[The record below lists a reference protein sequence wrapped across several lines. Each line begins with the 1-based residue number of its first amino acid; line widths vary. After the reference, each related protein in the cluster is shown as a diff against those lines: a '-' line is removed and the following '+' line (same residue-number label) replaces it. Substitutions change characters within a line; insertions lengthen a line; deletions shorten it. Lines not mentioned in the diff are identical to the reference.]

1 VLTKFWEGLGTKLA
15 ERWAG
20 VATPAL
26 LFWAGGLVAYLYSR
40 DGTRTLQNLVK
51 EIARRSATE
60 QVALAVGALVLVA
73 TSALVV
79 QRLTLPVI
87 RALEGYWPV
96 LRLVQSSFNR
106 WRSTRLTKAEERWQA
121 LFSRIEAMTASWE
134 ERAEFAALDR
144 RLRRVPSSP
153 TSRMPTRL
161 GDILRAAESWP
172 GDKYGLDA
180 VKCWPRLWLLLPDT
194 ARTELVGARGALDAA
209 AGVWVWGLLFMV
221 WGLWAWWAFLG
232 GLVVAVLAYYVWM
245 LAAAAAYG
253 DLLEASFDVYRP
265 QLYEALR
272 WPLPSSPAEEREQGE
287 ALSRYMWRGS
297 TASLPRFIAGD
308 GGVGSQGSDGQPAAA
323 RRHRLPAIL
332 SNLAATI
339 VQLVGRR
346 QSRHDRA

>member
-26 LFWAGGLVAYLYSR
+26 LFWAGGLVAYLSSR

-51 EIARRSATE
+51 EVARRSATE
-60 QVALAVGALVLVA
+60 QVALALGALVLVA

-96 LRLVQSSFNR
+96 LRLVQSSVSR
-106 WRSTRLTKAEERWQA
+106 WRNTRLSKAEERWQA
-121 LFSRIEAMTASWE
+121 LFPRIEAMTATRE
-134 ERAEFAALDR
+134 EGAEFAALDR
-144 RLRRVPSSP
+144 RLRRIPSSP

-209 AGVWVWGLLFMV
+209 AGVWLWGLLFMV
-221 WGLWAWWAFLG
+221 WGVWAWWAIIA
-232 GLVVAVLAYYVWM
+232 GLVVAVAAYYVWM

-265 QLYEALR
+265 ELYEALR

-287 ALSRYMWRGS
+287 ALTSYLWRGS
-297 TASLPRFIAGD
+297 TASLPRFIMGD
-308 GGVGSQGSDGQPAAA
+308 DGAADRQPAAA
-323 RRHRLPAIL
+323 PLHPVSATL
-332 SNLAATI
+332 SNLATAV
-339 VQLVGRR
+339 VQFVGRR
-346 QSRHDRA
+346 QSRDDSV